1 MVGTLRMEDSG
12 SSRKPRVLIVTE
24 MYPYR
29 GSDDAFL
36 PAEVEVLA
44 SSFEITVCPVATSPH
59 EIVRLPPGVILER
72 GLAIAHKDRLI
83 LLKGLFRALFSVDTH
98 REIFRQTPKSLSPR
112 AFATVF
118 TRMARALL
126 VERWVTDN
134 VFANDR
140 LAPEIIYSWW
150 SASAAY
156 GLTRAL
162 ASSEIPFV
170 TRAHGY
176 DLFAQQER
184 VGFVPFQRQII
195 ERADVVYSVSHAGA
209 AYLRSA
215 YPDLAEKISTAYLG
229 IDEPNHLGRS
239 STDGM
244 IRIVSCSSLVS
255 VKRVD
260 LLAEALGVL
269 ATSTPFVEFHWT
281 HIGAGPLAAELAA
294 RVASLRNLRGRVT
307 FLGYL
312 QPEDVR
318 RWYSEHPID
327 LVVNVSESEG
337 LPVSLM
343 EAASFGIP
351 MLATAVGGTPE
362 IVRNGAGILIPVD
375 STPQQVAE
383 AIAGYIMLDP
393 ADKDTMRAAS
403 RARFESDFRADTNY
417 GAFAGLLSE
426 MAHAS

>member
-1 MVGTLRMEDSG
+1 MSEPEPRVYLFTETYPFTGPDDPFLKPEVRAVGRSMNVILIPTRVCSG
-12 SSRKPRVLIVTE
+12 SS
-24 MYPYR
+24 
-29 GSDDAFL
+29 SFL
-36 PAEVEVLA
+36 PDGVTCDRRLSDYTAQVFVRVWSLLRAIVLPSLYVELA
-44 SSFEITVCPVATSPH
+44 HQSPH
-59 EIVRLPPGVILER
+59 
-72 GLAIAHKDRLI
+72 
-83 LLKGLFRALFSVDTH
+83 
-98 REIFRQTPKSLSPR
+98 SLNPR
-112 AFATVF
+112 AVVTVL
-118 TRMARALL
+118 TRLARALAIENWVRRNL
-126 VERWVTDN
+126 RPER
-134 VFANDR
+134 
-140 LAPEIIYSWW
+140 PERPSIIYSWW
-150 SASAAY
+150 SSATAY
-156 GLTRAL
+156 GLARAL
-162 ASSEIPFV
+162 NSSGVPFV

-176 DLFAQQER
+176 DLYAEQER
-184 VGFVPFQRQII
+184 VGFVPFQRQVIA
-195 ERADVVYSVSHAGA
+195 RADAVYSASHAGA
-209 AYLRSA
+209 DYLCA
-215 YPDLAEKISTAYLG
+215 GYPDLAEKIATAYLG
-229 IDEPNHLGRS
+229 IDGPNELGQPS
-239 STDGM
+239 ADGTM
-244 IRIVSCSSLVS
+244 QIVSCSSLVS
-255 VKRVD
+255 VKRVN
-260 LLAEALGVL
+260 LLAEALSVL

-281 HIGAGPLAAELAA
+281 HIGAGPLAEELAA

-327 LVVNVSESEG
+327 LFVNVSESEG

-375 STPQQVAE
+375 SNPQQVAE
-383 AIAGYIMLDP
+383 AIAGYLRLDP